1 MLWKRKR
8 RRRKKRFTFQ
18 LAYNEQLNYIVYS
31 NENDKESYKK

>member
-1 MLWKRKR
+1 MEEKKKKKKR
-8 RRRKKRFTFQ
+8 RFTFQ